1 MIYTYSYQAP
11 MGAIT
16 ASAQDDAITGLWFDG
31 QKYFPPGVQAW
42 SVMPD
47 YPVFTQLSAWLDA
60 YFAGEEP
67 PITFPLAPRGSQ
79 FRQDVWRILLEIP
92 YGQTTTYGTI
102 ARQLADERQLAG
114 EGGEQGQK
122 APDKR
127 KHVVEEPRKRVD
139 AEGSDKRK
147 HVAEGSGGRVVAAQA
162 VGGAVGHNPISIVIP
177 CHRVLGSTGSLTGYA
192 GGLDKKIALLKL
204 EGIAHR

>member
-1 MIYTYSYQAP
+1 MIYAYSYQAP

-42 SVMPD
+42 SVAPD

-60 YFAGEEP
+60 YFAGENP
-67 PITFPLAPRGSQ
+67 SVTFPLAPRGSQ

-92 YGQTTTYGTI
+92 YGQTTTYGAI
-102 ARQLADERQLAG
+102 ARQLASERDSADKQ
-114 EGGEQGQK
+114 GGHGQEKRGASEQ
-122 APDKR
+122 
-127 KHVVEEPRKRVD
+127 VV
-139 AEGSDKRK
+139 
-147 HVAEGSGGRVVAAQA
+147 EGSGKQVAKKSDKRVVAAQA

-177 CHRVLGSTGSLTGYA
+177 CHRVLGSTGGLTGYA

-204 EGIAHR
+204 ENVAQRATR